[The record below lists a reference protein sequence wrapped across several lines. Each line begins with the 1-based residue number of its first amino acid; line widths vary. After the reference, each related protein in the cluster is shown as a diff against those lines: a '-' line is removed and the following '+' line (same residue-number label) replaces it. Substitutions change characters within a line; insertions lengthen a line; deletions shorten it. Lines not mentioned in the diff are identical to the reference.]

1 MRQIYIL
8 ISICLTILWFNE
20 ISYSKADPYPNI
32 EIPIIDGAHK
42 VKKFIDNPKGTK
54 SLNYYIRAKYPAD
67 KVLQFYDLEFKRNGW
82 IDSNGKM
89 TRQWDCFTDD
99 TVEGNPQV
107 RQLLALWINPKLR
120 TEAFLALR
128 YVKIGDKWGD
138 ELFVV
143 CQIQPEIDTTR
154 LENFFRKLEELK
166 QYQEFMRLI
175 NSYLMPNGEVDI
187 EKAVRENP
195 NNELLKEYQ
204 KVIRETFP
212 SKNIEGAGPNR

>member
-1 MRQIYIL
+1 
-8 ISICLTILWFNE
+8 
-20 ISYSKADPYPNI
+20 
-32 EIPIIDGAHK
+32 
-42 VKKFIDNPKGTK
+42 
-54 SLNYYIRAKYPAD
+54 
-67 KVLQFYDLEFKRNGW
+67 
-82 IDSNGKM
+82 M

-143 CQIQPEIDTTR
+143 CQIQPVIDTTS
-154 LENFFRKLEELK
+154 LEKFFRKLEELK

-175 NSYLMPNGEVDI
+175 DSYRMPNGEVDI

-212 SKNIEGAGPNR
+212 SKNI

>member
-1 MRQIYIL
+1 
-8 ISICLTILWFNE
+8 
-20 ISYSKADPYPNI
+20 
-32 EIPIIDGAHK
+32 
-42 VKKFIDNPKGTK
+42 
-54 SLNYYIRAKYPAD
+54 
-67 KVLQFYDLEFKRNGW
+67 
-82 IDSNGKM
+82 M

-154 LENFFRKLEELK
+154 LEKFFRKLEELK

-175 NSYLMPNGEVDI
+175 NSYRMPNGEVDI